1 MTLVTLENSQ
11 ISELMAQAGDVYE
24 GQRQRAYRRAARHA
38 LMWPEQAAD
47 LLDEGRSLT
56 ELSALGPR
64 LSGLVRSWLNDPPE
78 VPEPPATRAGFM
90 SFAHAREVTS
100 ADPSYKD
107 DLCGDLQMH
116 TVDSDG
122 SLTASQ
128 MAAAA
133 IALGYEYIAITDHS
147 IGLKIAGGMSL
158 EEMETQRAGLDAL
171 NERLASEGSDFTVLR
186 SIEMNLDT
194 NGTGDLTH
202 EDLQPLDL
210 VVGSFHSKLR
220 RKEDQTDRGVAAV
233 SDPDVQILGHPRGR
247 MFNSRL
253 GVVADWERIFAVAA
267 EHHTALELNSHP
279 NRQDLNVEMLRLA
292 SSSGCMF
299 SIGTDAHVDWELQ
312 FVDLGLAAAI
322 EAEIPQERIIN
333 FLPHDDLMAWVERSR
348 AG

>member
-1 MTLVTLENSQ
+1 MTLENAQ
-11 ISELMAQAGDVYE
+11 ISELMAQAGDRYE

-47 LLDEGRSLT
+47 VLDEGRPLT
-56 ELSALGPR
+56 DLSALGPR

-78 VPEPPATRAGFM
+78 IPKRPETRAGFM
-90 SFAHAREVTS
+90 SFAHAREVTAAS
-100 ADPSYKD
+100 PSYKT
-107 DLCGDLQMH
+107 DLRGDLQMH

-122 SLTASQ
+122 SLTASE

-147 IGLKIAGGMSL
+147 IGLKIAGGMSID
-158 EEMETQRAGLDAL
+158 EMAAQRAALDAL
-171 NERLASEGSDFTVLR
+171 NERLSTEGSDFTVLR

-194 NGTGDLTH
+194 SGKGDLSH
-202 EDLQPLDL
+202 EDVEPLDI

-220 RKEDQTDRGVAAV
+220 RKEDQTDRGLAAV
-233 SDPDVQILGHPRGR
+233 SNPDIHILGHPRGR

-253 GVVADWERIFAVAA
+253 GVLGDWARIFATAA

-279 NRQDLNVEMLRLA
+279 NRQDLDVEMLRLA
-292 SSSGCMF
+292 SDSGCMF

-322 EAEIPQERIIN
+322 EAEIPKERILN
-333 FLPHDDLMAWVERSR
+333 FMSHEELVAWVDE
-348 AG
+348 ANGG